1 MIKVKSIEFPG
12 YYHSIA
18 VISTRF
24 SGKETTI
31 KTEKNMYGN
40 GCIIQGVQK
49 EETPAP
55 ITLTARLMIQSHILL
70 KWKQF

>member
-40 GCIIQGVQK
+40 GCIIQDGNPRPNNTNSKVQDSVAHTPQM
-49 EETPAP
+49 ETV
-55 ITLTARLMIQSHILL
+55 LTG
-70 KWKQF
+70 